1 MVTDRTHSNYLPPE
15 MYPLERLVVRDGL
28 LLNAERWRRSHD
40 YHRRRQNL
48 HYQSLYYAGIV
59 RGLGVCAIEAP
70 PDISAQYRDGR
81 WVQIQ
86 PGMAIDR
93 LGNPIIVDR
102 PIEFR
107 VASEAET
114 EMIAVYLVLSYVDP
128 ETLHR
133 QTDEDWA
140 AETFRIDEKNHPPAA
155 DEIELC
161 RISIS
166 ADAVQIRP
174 AKDVFSPDINEL
186 DFRYRIAVEPRS
198 PQTVRVAHI
207 LGGTAEDIAIGD
219 NLTYLLESVAVFA
232 PQKMGVEPVEEMAF
246 GKELLPDEIPEYSL
260 IYVRYPQIISWGE
273 LECDRLKQYCDR
285 GAVLFVEASP
295 REVNIADINS
305 VMVEL
310 QRAIEDLQVAQIS
323 DLKQELESELTT
335 CETEI
340 DSRLEIAFEP
350 LKTLAHHLGIDL
362 SHSGKIYRNDPLK
375 TKPFLFSELPVIN
388 REPTRLFNWGGIII
402 SVGYLSSGW
411 GLNPNLQL
419 PRETIRSAQELGIN
433 ILHFASHRS
442 QLSRLQMSADRCP
455 L

>member
-1 MVTDRTHSNYLPPE
+1 MTDLTHSNYLPPE
-15 MYPLERLVVRDGL
+15 MYPLERLIVRDGL
-28 LLNAERWRRSHD
+28 LLNAERWKRSHD

-48 HYQSLYYAGIV
+48 HYQSLYHPGIV

-70 PDISAQYRDGR
+70 SDISAQYRDGR

-107 VASEAET
+107 IASVAET
-114 EMIAVYLVLSYVDP
+114 EMTAVYLVLSYVDP

-140 AETFRIDEKNHPPAA
+140 AETFRIDEKNHPPASE
-155 DEIELC
+155 EIELC
-161 RISIS
+161 RIAIS

-174 AKDVFSPDINEL
+174 AKDVFDPDINEL
-186 DFRYRIAVEPRS
+186 DLRYRVAVQARS
-198 PQTVRVAHI
+198 PQTVRVAQI

-219 NLTYLLESVAVFA
+219 NLTDLLESVSVLA
-232 PQKMGVEPVEEMAF
+232 PQKMGVEPLEEIAIWREFSGYEM
-246 GKELLPDEIPEYSL
+246 PEYSL
-260 IYVRYPQIISWGE
+260 IYIRYPQIFSWGE
-273 LECDRLKQYCDR
+273 LEYNYLKQYSDR
-285 GAVLFVEASP
+285 GAVLFIEASS

-310 QRAIEDLQVAQIS
+310 QQAIEDIQLSQIS
-323 DLKQELESELTT
+323 DLKLELQSELTT

-340 DSRLEIAFEP
+340 DGRLEIALEP
-350 LKTLAHHLGIDL
+350 IKNLAHHLEISL
-362 SHSGKIYRNDPLK
+362 SHSGKISRDDPIK
-375 TKPFLFSELPVIN
+375 TRPFLFSELPVIN
-388 REPTRLFNWGGIII
+388 REPIRLFNWGQIIL
-402 SVGYLSSGW
+402 SVGCLSSGW
-411 GLNPNLQL
+411 GLSHNLPL

-433 ILHFASHRS
+433 ILHFSGHRS
-442 QLSRLQMSADRCP
+442 QLSRLQMNANHCP